1 MTDHFFFRRHYII
14 VFELLEINLYKY
26 ITGHEFKGMQHDFL
40 RRISSQILHALA
52 HLSRLKIIHCDL
64 KPENILFTDS
74 THQHVKIIDFGASCT
89 AFKHGFTYVQS
100 RFYRSP
106 EVVLGLP
113 YDSAIDMWSFG
124 CILAELITG
133 QPLFPAHDE
142 NHLLE
147 YIVLTMGSLPDQMV
161 YNSSKYKRFFD
172 TKGNLI
178 KSKRSK
184 VPDDAAPGSEPL
196 YYLLKTDK
204 DDELTKFIAQCLII
218 DPAKRITA
226 EEALRHNWVKRTNVQ
241 QMFKEGMIGNGTFMQ
256 EINDILTT
264 PTKLD
269 PR

>member
-1 MTDHFFFRRHYII
+1 MQPQTKQNSKIHF
-14 VFELLEINLYKY
+14 EKTLLSTYRGICFATFCQIGPRCFSANLVPNPC
-26 ITGHEFKGMQHDFL
+26 L
-40 RRISSQILHALA
+40 SQILHALA

-204 DDELTKFIAQCLII
+204 DDELTKFIA
-218 DPAKRITA
+218 
-226 EEALRHNWVKRTNVQ
+226 
-241 QMFKEGMIGNGTFMQ
+241 
-256 EINDILTT
+256 
-264 PTKLD
+264 
-269 PR
+269 